1 MKININ
7 NKKAIERLI
16 KQGIGYSLYTVSN
29 ENGFEKIAIKKVLFK
44 NKYTLTYFNTETN
57 ATEAK
62 EVKVNISDDNTLVIE
77 GYGTVKIQD
86 ASFTLKN
93 PTKEVEK
100 ENEIFRQIDK
110 RARDEEI
117 AKSNEIQSQI
127 IENKDAQIEQIKKE
141 AKTQEDYY
149 TSGRIERLESI
160 KNKVIKTKVHHHS
173 YDYQQVFSLPAGYHM
188 KSSSSNYDTEE
199 SRNLNFLLKQLEEI
213 SEMTECNAFED
224 NTIATLISSVN
235 EKFDSL
241 KEYDEHTIAA
251 LISPVNENFANF
263 KYDENK
269 LNAIQSLYGLIAE
282 ELTKRTYALC
292 DHIRTKEIDKNKF
305 EYDTII
311 YSVSRPF
318 YEEQHEYTQREV
330 ISNYFDTIME
340 SVAAFVEKVTGENI
354 REEIE
359 SRLTKKYLVVP
370 VLMKTMNK

>member
-29 ENGFEKIAIKKVLFK
+29 ENGFEKIAIKKTLFK
-44 NKYTLTYFNTETN
+44 NKYTLTCFNTETN
-57 ATEAK
+57 ATETK

-86 ASFTLKN
+86 ASFTFKN

-127 IENKDAQIEQIKKE
+127 IESKDAQIEQIKKE

-160 KNKVIKTKVHHHS
+160 KSKVIKTKVHHHS

-199 SRNLNFLLKQLEEI
+199 SRNLNFLLKQLEGI
-213 SEMTECNAFED
+213 SEMAECNAFED

-269 LNAIQSLYGLIAE
+269 LNAIQSLYGVIAE

-292 DHIRTKEIDKNKF
+292 DYIRTKEIDKNKF

-318 YEEQHEYTQREV
+318 YEEQHEYSQREV

-370 VLMKTMNK
+370 VLMKTMNR

>member
-29 ENGFEKIAIKKVLFK
+29 ENGFEKIAIKKTLFK
-44 NKYTLTYFNTETN
+44 NKYTLTCFNTETN

-127 IENKDAQIEQIKKE
+127 IESKDAQIEQIKKE
-141 AKTQEDYY
+141 AKTQEYYY
-149 TSGRIERLESI
+149 TSGRIERLKSL
-160 KNKVIKTKVHHHS
+160 KNKVIKTKVHHSS
-173 YDYQQVFSLPAGYHM
+173 YDYQQVFSLPVGYHM

-199 SRNLNFLLKQLEEI
+199 SRNLNFLLNRLEEI
-213 SEMTECNAFED
+213 SEMAKCNAFED

-235 EKFDSL
+235 EKFANL
-241 KEYDEHTIAA
+241 KE
-251 LISPVNENFANF
+251 
-263 KYDENK
+263 YDENK
-269 LNAIQSLYGLIAE
+269 LNVIQSLYGVIAE

-305 EYDTII
+305 KYDTII

-318 YEEQHEYTQREV
+318 YEEQHEYSETEV